1 MVFSLI
7 ILLPCLQNGAANAVY
22 VLRHGSPSHI
32 SGIESQIN
40 SKVIVK
46 NTNTAP
52 TRFNFRLPLDPGVR
66 SEADYWEQES
76 QLAALFY
83 KANELQQRLLPSDG
97 DSWHLFSAD
106 TSEQLQT

>member
-1 MVFSLI
+1 M
-7 ILLPCLQNGAANAVY
+7 Y
-22 VLRHGSPSHI
+22 VPRPDFPSHI

-46 NTNTAP
+46 NTNTVP

-76 QLAALFY
+76 QLAALFFY